1 MAATVRFIRQMTIAR
16 GALPRR
22 AAPDPNAIAR
32 YRAQAR
38 AARERRSGGSPRW
51 LVLVAWPVMAVLGIG
66 VLIAAGSTVGVGVD
80 MLRRDLEGAIANAFP
95 AAVETTLELERAG
108 GSVQV
113 ELVISELPDFT
124 TQRAVMLQGH
134 VPSFALREGRTVE
147 ILLNGSVLATAVPD
161 AAGRFAQ
168 QLVLRDGENSIVL
181 TLLDGDKVIATTSA
195 TSVLD
200 TAPPQLTVVRPLP
213 GAQIEGENVVVEGK
227 TEAGAR
233 VTVNGRVVVAAPDGS
248 FSESFT
254 AVSGPL
260 AIEIVTRDQAGNET
274 RQRVD
279 AMVKPAAAAG
289 ARVGLSLDRT
299 RVRPGEAV
307 VAEGV
312 ILENGQ
318 ARAGVPV
325 TLFVGVVQIG
335 SARTDASGIVRI
347 GFAAPTTEGEIGIVM
362 IGENASGRTT
372 LTVAR

>member
-1 MAATVRFIRQMTIAR
+1 M
-16 GALPRR
+16 PRR
-22 AAPDPNAIAR
+22 AAPGPNAIAR

-38 AARERRSGGSPRW
+38 AARERRSGRSPRW
-51 LVLVAWPVMAVLGIG
+51 LVLVAWPVMAALGIG
-66 VLIAAGSTVGVGVD
+66 VLIAAGSTVGLGVD
-80 MLRRDLEGAIANAFP
+80 MLRRDLESAIANAFP
-95 AAVETTLELERAG
+95 EAIETTLELESSA

-113 ELVISELPDFT
+113 EPVISELPDFT

-134 VPSFALREGRTVE
+134 VPAYALRDGRTVE
-147 ILLNGSVLATAVPD
+147 ISLNGSVLATVVPD
-161 AAGRFAQ
+161 AAGKFAQ

-181 TLLDGDKVIATTSA
+181 ALLEGATVIATTSA

-200 TAPPQLTVVRPLP
+200 TTPPQLSVVRPLP
-213 GAQIEGENVVVEGK
+213 GATLEGENVVVEGK

-254 AVSGPL
+254 AVAGPL
-260 AIEIVTRDQAGNET
+260 PIEIVTRDQAGNET
-274 RQRVD
+274 KQQID
-279 AMVKPAAAAG
+279 AVVKPAVAAG
-289 ARVGLSLDRT
+289 ARVVMSLDRT
-299 RVRPGEAV
+299 KVRPGEAV

-312 ILENGQ
+312 VLENGRI
-318 ARAGVPV
+318 RAGVPV

-335 SARTDASGIVRI
+335 TARTDATGIVRI

-362 IGENASGRTT
+362 IGENTSGRTT